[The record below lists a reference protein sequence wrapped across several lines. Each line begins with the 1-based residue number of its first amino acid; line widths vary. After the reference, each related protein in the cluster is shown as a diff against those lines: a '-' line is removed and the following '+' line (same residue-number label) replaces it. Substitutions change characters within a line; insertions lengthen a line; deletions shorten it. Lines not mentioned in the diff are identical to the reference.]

1 MNDIPS
7 KEPSKPP
14 PQLPSKPTVNKKF
27 HQKFFGTK
35 YKRIN
40 AFNRLMSNRAKFQ
53 SAPKPK
59 ARPKYGPDHKPKNV
73 SGICYCAICGNSRPI
88 LFTTGKPDAK
98 PLTIPEMFK
107 SKHTNTDTSRSRSR
121 SRNKKNDTP
130 DKPITSVNPPVKKMA
145 NNTII
150 VNITTTNTPT
160 HPAPTTTTD
169 PAPITTTDPPPI
181 TTTDGPPNKN
191 TVAATNAQPNT
202 PNTSTLTPSN
212 TPAIKSKTPA
222 IKVSDSIPEY
232 GGLRNLNATCYQN
245 SVTFSFALLD
255 SLYDI
260 LFDINDL
267 MYDKHNSQSLSR
279 THWNKKIKTV
289 EYMVLLIDG
298 LNSNKFNDTENFVR
312 SHPAPWNSFIMHNDV
327 HAFYLYLVDLIKVI
341 YKTSVNGDKKILRGV
356 LEGIYS
362 SSLTC
367 TSCSYQTPPN
377 YDFFDYIS
385 VPMTAANNSVQN
397 GIDNHCKMETLS
409 AANKYDCP
417 TCNQKRIVNKQ
428 IALHL
433 TPSIL
438 AVHINRFDPLTFHK
452 NNAVKFC
459 FCF

>member
-1 MNDIPS
+1 MDIDMNDIPS
-7 KEPSKPP
+7 KESSKPP

-73 SGICYCAICGNSRPI
+73 PGICYCAICGNSRPI

-121 SRNKKNDTP
+121 SRNKKNKTP
-130 DKPITSVNPPVKKMA
+130 DKPIPSVNPPVKKMA

-150 VNITTTNTPT
+150 VNINTANTPT
-160 HPAPTTTTD
+160 YPAPTTITD
-169 PAPITTTDPPPI
+169 PPPITTTDPPPI
-181 TTTDGPPNKN
+181 TTTDGPPNKDAV
-191 TVAATNAQPNT
+191 TVNAQPNPLTNAQPNT
-202 PNTSTLTPSN
+202 PNT
-212 TPAIKSKTPA
+212 PAIKSKTPV
-222 IKVSDSIPEY
+222 IKVSDSLPEY
-232 GGLRNLNATCYQN
+232 GGLRNMNATCYQN

-267 MYDKHNSQSLSR
+267 MYDKRNSESISR
-279 THWNKKIKTV
+279 THWHKKIKTV
-289 EYMVLLIDG
+289 AYMILLIDG

-327 HAFYLYLVDLIKVI
+327 HAFYLYLIDLIKVI
-341 YKTSVNGDKKILRGV
+341 YKTFV
-356 LEGIYS
+356 LVVVIKHHQIMIF
-362 SSLTC
+362 LIIFL
-367 TSCSYQTPPN
+367 YQ
-377 YDFFDYIS
+377 
-385 VPMTAANNSVQN
+385 
-397 GIDNHCKMETLS
+397 
-409 AANKYDCP
+409 
-417 TCNQKRIVNKQ
+417 
-428 IALHL
+428 
-433 TPSIL
+433 
-438 AVHINRFDPLTFHK
+438 
-452 NNAVKFC
+452 
-459 FCF
+459 